1 MKKIFTLF
9 AAMLFALTASAA
21 TNVSAGSGTLA
32 TAISSATSGDTLMLV
47 STGDYV
53 ESSTIEITKS
63 LTFIADKD
71 KAPVIK
77 ARKFALKSGARVEF
91 KGINFD
97 AAAAVSDHQFTT
109 YDANAGNKLILDSC
123 EVYGF
128 ALNSSLIHCG
138 SSEALDSIVVNKC
151 YFHNCLKS
159 IIFNENTGTV
169 NIKVTNTTFANISTK
184 ASYYAG
190 VIDSRA
196 ASGLFRV
203 DNCTFYNVQV
213 MSTDYAAV
221 GKVST
226 AGAVVSNCIFAFPTS
241 ASGNYRAIRDKVT
254 ANNNLVFNYT
264 ADSGWGMQGDVTKN
278 NCIKD
283 QDPLFADTANCIFT
297 LAETSPAKG
306 TGVGGTNLGD
316 PRWWPASWKPAEV
329 VEVTSI
335 ELNKTSLSLEVD
347 DVELLTATV
356 LPDNATDPSVS
367 WTSSNTSIAEVSG
380 GLVSGKAIGTAS
392 IIATAGSKS
401 DTCTVTITAAAK
413 PSTDFASA
421 LTLLGKKAHLEGAIW
436 KMYKDATYKL
446 YGNGGDNK
454 FYGTASWTIH
464 VEKPCVVTGTLNGVE
479 GGHIFAL
486 DLYQGSDSLCSLEQ
500 PSGAEW
506 WSGLIDMNGK
516 LTFPAAGDYTLKLR
530 NTQEWS
536 SGKVAGITLTK
547 EYDLIDI
554 YLKAGVWHAGDA
566 KFGVY
571 DRGSSSWWPEFM
583 ENVEGDLYVFRNF
596 PANKVYLN
604 FVRFANTKVAPGE
617 GDIWNQVVNLNREG
631 DNNCMNI
638 TGWGND
644 GYSTG
649 QWRKYFPGLEAGY
662 YLVGTHNSWEPKA
675 ADILAKN
682 GEEEEYM
689 ITKNAEEG
697 DQFKAISIDAN
708 GFNAGWY
715 PDGSDNEYTI
725 PEELAGNVTIL
736 FRPDGN
742 NEWPD
747 TNGGGKKFYVQRNGE
762 PTAIDNTVVGEK
774 AVKLMENGQIVIIKN
789 GVRYNVLGTVI
800 K

>member
-9 AAMLFALTASAA
+9 AAMLVALTVNAA
-21 TNVSAGSGTLA
+21 IDAGTGALS
-32 TAISSATSGDTLMLV
+32 TAISAASDGAIIELNSGDFIETSSIDLTKNLTIKAAEGKTPIIKAKV
-47 STGDYV
+47 FYPQGQKSIRFEGVKFDASAVTEYLFSAADKTNATILHFEDCEFYGDTANKALIRCG
-53 ESSTIEITKS
+53 SSYLLDSLIVNNCYIHNITKS
-63 LTFIADKD
+63 FIF
-71 KAPVIK
+71 I
-77 ARKFALKSGARVEF
+77 
-91 KGINFD
+91 
-97 AAAAVSDHQFTT
+97 
-109 YDANAGNKLILDSC
+109 
-123 EVYGF
+123 
-128 ALNSSLIHCG
+128 
-138 SSEALDSIVVNKC
+138 
-151 YFHNCLKS
+151 
-159 IIFNENTGTV
+159 ENTGTV
-169 NIKVTNTTFANISTK
+169 NVKITNSTFANIATVTN
-184 ASYYAG
+184 SYYAG
-190 VIDSRA
+190 FIDSRA
-196 ASGLFRV
+196 ASGYFRV
-203 DNCTFYNVQV
+203 DNCTFYNVQA
-213 MSTDYAAV
+213 MNTDYAAV
-221 GKVST
+221 GKVKT

-278 NCIKD
+278 NCIKNA
-283 QDPLFADTANCIFT
+283 DPLFADTANCIFT
-297 LAETSPAKG
+297 LDEENSPAKG
-306 TGVGGTNLGD
+306 AGVGGTHLGD

-401 DTCTVTITAAAK
+401 DTCIVTITAAAK

-421 LTLLGKKAHLEGAIW
+421 LTLLGKKAHLNGAIW

-479 GGHIFAL
+479 GGHIFVL

-536 SGKVAGITLTK
+536 SGKVASITLTK
-547 EYDLIDI
+547 ECDLIDI

-583 ENVEGDLYVFRNF
+583 VNVEGDLYVFRNF
-596 PANKVYLN
+596 PANKVSLN
-604 FVRFANTKVAPGE
+604 FVRLKNTTVAPGNDD
-617 GDIWNQVVNLNREG
+617 DIWNQVVEKTRTN
-631 DNNCMNI
+631 DNNYFKI
-638 TGWGND
+638 SDWSAGD
-644 GYSTG
+644 
-649 QWRKYFPGLEAGY
+649 WRKYFPGFDAGY

-675 ADILAKN
+675 ADILAEN
-682 GEEEEYM
+682 VAGVEYM
-689 ITKNAEEG
+689 ITKNAEED
-697 DQFKAISIDAN
+697 DQFKAIRIDTE
-708 GFNAGWY
+708 GLNAGWY

-725 PEELAGNVTIL
+725 PAELAGNVTIY

-747 TNGGGKKFYVQRNGE
+747 TNGGGKKFYVVRNGD
-762 PTAIDNTVVGEK
+762 PTDIDNTVVGEK
-774 AVKLMENGQIVIIKN
+774 AMKLIENGQIVIVKN

>member
-9 AAMLFALTASAA
+9 AAMLVAIAMNAAIDAGTGALS
-21 TNVSAGSGTLA
+21 
-32 TAISSATSGDTLMLV
+32 TAISAASDGAIIELNSGDFIETSSIDLTKNLTIKAAEGKTPIIKAKV
-47 STGDYV
+47 FYPQGQKSIRFEGVKFDASAVTEYLFSAADKTNATILHFEDCEFYGDTANKALIRCG
-53 ESSTIEITKS
+53 SSYKLDSLIVNNCYIHNITKS
-63 LTFIADKD
+63 FIF
-71 KAPVIK
+71 I
-77 ARKFALKSGARVEF
+77 
-91 KGINFD
+91 
-97 AAAAVSDHQFTT
+97 
-109 YDANAGNKLILDSC
+109 
-123 EVYGF
+123 
-128 ALNSSLIHCG
+128 
-138 SSEALDSIVVNKC
+138 
-151 YFHNCLKS
+151 
-159 IIFNENTGTV
+159 ENTGTV
-169 NIKVTNTTFANISTK
+169 NVKITNSTFANISTNTS
-184 ASYYAG
+184 SYWAG
-190 VIDSRA
+190 FIDSRA
-196 ASGLFRV
+196 ASGYFRV
-203 DNCTFYNVQV
+203 DNCTFYNVQA
-213 MSTDYAAV
+213 MNTDYAAI

-226 AGAVVSNCIFAFPTS
+226 AGAIVSNSIFAMPTS
-241 ASGNYRAIRDKVT
+241 TDNLRAIRDVSA
-254 ANNNLVFNYT
+254 ANNCLTYNYT
-264 ADSGWGMQGDVTKN
+264 KDSNKGIHSDVTKN
-278 NCIKD
+278 NCIFG
-283 QDPLFADTANCIFT
+283 QDPLFADAANGDFK
-297 LAETSPAKG
+297 LADNSPAHEA
-306 TGVGGTNLGD
+306 GVGGTHLGD

-356 LPDNATDPSVS
+356 DPDNATDPSVS
-367 WTSSNTSIAEVSG
+367 WTSSNTSIAEVVG
-380 GLVSGKAIGTAS
+380 GLVFGKAVGTAT
-392 IIATAGSKS
+392 ITAKAGEKS
-401 DTCTVTITAAAK
+401 AACEVTITATSV
-413 PSTDFASA
+413 PSTNFSEA
-421 LTLLGKKAHLEGAIW
+421 LILSGKKAHLEGAIW
-436 KMYKDATYKL
+436 KNEAYKL
-446 YGNGGDNK
+446 YGDGGSNHY
-454 FYGTASWTIH
+454 YGTATWTIH

-479 GGHIFAL
+479 GGHIFVL

-638 TGWGND
+638 TGWGD
-644 GYSTG
+644 AGYSTG
-649 QWRKYFPGLEAGY
+649 EWRKYFPGLEAGY

-675 ADILAKN
+675 ADILAEN
-682 GEEEEYM
+682 VAGVEYM
-689 ITKNAEEG
+689 ITKNAEED

-715 PDGSDNEYTI
+715 PDGSGNEYTI
-725 PEELAGNVTIL
+725 PAELAGNVTIY
-736 FRPDGN
+736 FKPAGDDS
-742 NEWPD
+742 WSD
-747 TNGGGKKFYVQRNGE
+747 ANGGGKKFYVQRNGD

>member
-9 AAMLFALTASAA
+9 AAMLFALTASAETWNITPDKADTLKA
-21 TNVSAGSGTLA
+21 TIERASDGDIILLAKGSKAYVEDTTYINKTLTIKAADMANKPVVKAKVYFPSGQKRIQFEGIKFDASAVEENLVSLA
-32 TAISSATSGDTLMLV
+32 DKTNATILCFEDCDFYGDTANSALINC
-47 STGDYV
+47 G
-53 ESSTIEITKS
+53 SSYKLDSLIVNNCYIYNITKS
-63 LTFIADKD
+63 FIF
-71 KAPVIK
+71 I
-77 ARKFALKSGARVEF
+77 
-91 KGINFD
+91 
-97 AAAAVSDHQFTT
+97 Q
-109 YDANAGNKLILDSC
+109 
-123 EVYGF
+123 
-128 ALNSSLIHCG
+128 
-138 SSEALDSIVVNKC
+138 
-151 YFHNCLKS
+151 
-159 IIFNENTGTV
+159 NTGTV
-169 NIKVTNTTFANISTK
+169 NVKITNSTFANISTNTK
-184 ASYYAG
+184 KFYAG

-196 ASGLFRV
+196 ASGYFRV
-203 DNCTFYNVQV
+203 DNCTFYNVQA
-213 MSTDYAAV
+213 MNTDYAAI

-226 AGAVVSNCIFAFPTS
+226 AGAIVSNSIFAMPTS
-241 ASGNYRAIRDKVT
+241 TDNLRAIRDVSA
-254 ANNNLVFNYT
+254 ANNCLTYNYT
-264 ADSGWGMQGDVTKN
+264 KDSNRGIHSDVTKN
-278 NCIKD
+278 NCIFG
-283 QDPLFADTANCIFT
+283 QDPLFADAANGDFK
-297 LAETSPAKG
+297 LADNSPAHEA
-306 TGVGGTNLGD
+306 GVGGTHLGD
-316 PRWWPASWKPAEV
+316 PRWWPSSWQPAEV
-329 VEVTSI
+329 IPVSAI
-335 ELNKTSLSLEVD
+335 ELNKTALSLEVD

-356 LPDNATDPSVS
+356 SPDDATDPTVT
-367 WTSSNTSIAEVSG
+367 WTSSNTSIAEVVG

-421 LTLLGKKAHLEGAIW
+421 LTLLGKKAHLNGAIW

-554 YLKAGVWHAGDA
+554 YLKAGVWNADEA

-571 DRGSSSWWPEFM
+571 DRGSSTWWPEFM
-583 ENVEGDLYVFRNF
+583 VNVEGDLYVFRNF

-604 FVRFANTKVAPGE
+604 FVRFNKTKDAPGE
-617 GDIWNQVVNLNREG
+617 GDIWNQVVDKTRTN
-631 DNNCMNI
+631 DNNYFKI
-638 TGWGND
+638 SDWSAGD
-644 GYSTG
+644 
-649 QWRKYFPGLEAGY
+649 WRKYFPGLEAGY

-682 GEEEEYM
+682 GAEEEYM

-715 PDGSDNEYTI
+715 PDGSGNEYTI
-725 PEELAGNVTIL
+725 PAELAGNVTIL

-747 TNGGGKKFYVQRNGE
+747 TNGGGKKFYVQRNGD

>member
-9 AAMLFALTASAA
+9 AAMLVAIAMNAAIDAGTGALS
-21 TNVSAGSGTLA
+21 
-32 TAISSATSGDTLMLV
+32 TAISAASDGAIIELNSGDFIETSSIDLTKNLTIKAAEGKTPIIKAKV
-47 STGDYV
+47 FYPQGQKSIRFEGVKFDASAVTEYLFSAADKTNATILHFEDCEFYGDTANKALIRCG
-53 ESSTIEITKS
+53 SSYKLDSLIVNNCYIHNITKS
-63 LTFIADKD
+63 FIF
-71 KAPVIK
+71 I
-77 ARKFALKSGARVEF
+77 
-91 KGINFD
+91 
-97 AAAAVSDHQFTT
+97 
-109 YDANAGNKLILDSC
+109 
-123 EVYGF
+123 
-128 ALNSSLIHCG
+128 
-138 SSEALDSIVVNKC
+138 
-151 YFHNCLKS
+151 
-159 IIFNENTGTV
+159 ENTGTV
-169 NIKVTNTTFANISTK
+169 NVKITNSTFANISTNTS
-184 ASYYAG
+184 SYWAG
-190 VIDSRA
+190 FIDSRA
-196 ASGLFRV
+196 ASGYFRV
-203 DNCTFYNVQV
+203 DNCTFYNVQA
-213 MSTDYAAV
+213 MNTDYAAI

-479 GGHIFAL
+479 GGHIFVL

-638 TGWGND
+638 TGWGD
-644 GYSTG
+644 AGYSTG
-649 QWRKYFPGLEAGY
+649 EWRKYFPGLEAGY

-725 PEELAGNVTIL
+725 PEELAGNVTIY

-747 TNGGGKKFYVQRNGE
+747 TNGGGKKFYVQRNGD

-774 AVKLMENGQIVIIKN
+774 AVKLMENGQLIIIKN